1 MFKQPPLDGVT
12 DSRRYPNGVSYME
25 RREFTK
31 LLGGLAGT
39 GLAGTAGAET
49 TAFEPS
55 LQDDPLDQIEILTT
69 DYNESHIYVGEDPED
84 TDEGSLYAL
93 GYGNGYVQARD
104 RLFQIDVIRHIGYG
118 NSASLLGPA
127 QLSSDIQVRRDL
139 YSPEEI
145 RRQWEGASRTIRKVV
160 KGYTDGVNRRMTE
173 LAANGNLPAEFAALG
188 HAPEPWKPEDT
199 VACINYLIGFFGVG
213 GGGELGNAKT
223 LAKLKDNLGDPEADE
238 VAEKYRDAFE
248 AYEDLNWLKTTDDH
262 FTTIPGDDMDAEA
275 FAPELV
281 EEVPDYSEVPD
292 EQLALVDAAKD
303 AETWGI
309 ETDIDLPE
317 DVANGAREGQGVMS
331 GFKWGS
337 NAFVIDGDLTESG
350 TPMLGGGPQMGMFK
364 PPIPYEIG
372 LHGAG
377 VDMTG
382 MGVPGAPAEVIGR
395 TDNLTWTVTSGRDD
409 QIDTIA
415 VELDPED
422 KHRYKWEGVW
432 YEMATETVVHRASP
446 VTPATGGNVDTRVV
460 EQEVARIEQDGDTM
474 PVVAW
479 NEEENIAWCQ
489 RITTRFDELPGAF
502 IWADLAR
509 TDSLDEF
516 EEGLEEFPFT
526 FNFHVA
532 SARDEDDDIAYF
544 HTGKVPERSG
554 NYDKRLP
561 SLPDRHAWNG
571 IRVGTGLGTFDSDP
585 SRGYYVNW
593 NNGPAKNWPASDAEQ
608 NWGSR
613 HRVETLDDF
622 IRAKLGVPEGVP
634 DGNAVKAAANRE
646 ISIDDVRDIEY
657 YAAKHDSTA
666 QVSAPYLADAAEGT
680 EGLETVAD
688 ALDAWVDR
696 TATEADEDGDVVDL
710 APGCPWEG
718 GSEDGLE
725 AETMDNPG
733 HTVFDRARQEL
744 QDQVFGDE
752 LGPQGDLNL
761 EPTVSRHASE
771 HGRADGDVTF
781 LDALA
786 GETTHDWFADVSDGD
801 GLREPD
807 PETRDELIR
816 EVLREV
822 KVDLVDEYGDDP
834 ADWADDGH
842 TTKFLSLG
850 LSNSTEIHIQNR
862 STYNQAVDVG
872 KFNSD
877 DPAVWQANC
886 QDVVPPANSGQV
898 NAAEGAQVIAQS
910 NEPERVRD
918 QLDIY
923 AANGPYKP
931 HPHSRTQVEQV
942 AASSQTIRAS
952 PEHEFTPIVPAAPR
966 PLPFPVSFPDAD
978 APAGASAPES
988 STDSDGADVTDAEPT
1003 EGGAADTGTDAAEAT
1018 DAGAETANADA
1029 DSAAAEATDRPTG
1042 HVTDTDGLL

>member
-1 MFKQPPLDGVT
+1 
-12 DSRRYPNGVSYME
+12 ME

-39 GLAGTAGAET
+39 GLAGTASADTDGFDPT
-49 TAFEPS
+49 
-55 LQDDPLDQIEILTT
+55 LQEDPLDRIEIRTT
-69 DYNESHIYVGEDPED
+69 EYNESHIYVGEDPEN

-118 NSASLLGPA
+118 NSARLLGPA

-145 RRQWEGASRTIRKVV
+145 RRQWEGASRTIRTVV

-173 LAANGNLPAEFAALG
+173 MAAQGELPAEFAALG

-199 VACINYLIGFFGVG
+199 VARINYLIGFFGVG

-223 LAKLKDNLGDPEADE
+223 LATLKESLGSEEEA
-238 VAEKYRDAFE
+238 FT
-248 AYEDLNWLKTTDDH
+248 AYGDLNWLQTTDDH
-262 FTTIPGDDMDAEA
+262 FTTIPGDDATAEEI
-275 FAPELV
+275 APELI
-281 EEVPDYSEVPD
+281 EQVPDYEEVPD
-292 EQLALVDAAKD
+292 EQLELIDAAQG

-309 ETDIDLPE
+309 ERDLDLPE
-317 DVANGAREGQGVMS
+317 DVTMGLREGQGVMS

-337 NAFVIDGDLTESG
+337 NAFVIDGDLTETG

-395 TDNLTWTVTSGRDD
+395 TDNLAWTVTSGRDD
-409 QIDTIA
+409 HIDTIA
-415 VELDPED
+415 VELDPGD
-422 KHRYKWEGVW
+422 RHRYNWEGVW
-432 YEMATETVVHRASP
+432 YEMATETVVHKASP
-446 VTPATGGNVDTRVV
+446 VVPATGGEADTRIV
-460 EQEVARIEQDGDTM
+460 EQEVARIEQDGASM

-554 NYDKRLP
+554 DYDRRLP
-561 SLPDRHAWNG
+561 TTPDRHAWNG

-593 NNGPAKNWPASDAEQ
+593 NNGPAEGWPASDAEQ

-613 HRVETLDDF
+613 HRVETLDTF
-622 IRAKLGVPEGVP
+622 IRRKLGVPEDTE
-634 DGNAVKAAANRE
+634 DGADVKDDATDT
-646 ISIDDVRDIEY
+646 ISIADVRDIEFQ
-657 YAAKHDSTA
+657 AAKHDSTA
-666 QVSAPYLADAAEGT
+666 QVSVPLLIEAATRGAGDRGPAAEG
-680 EGLETVAD
+680 LEEVVEELRAWGDTFHEWAGSAD
-688 ALDAWVDR
+688 
-696 TATEADEDGDVVDL
+696 DGRS
-710 APGCPWEG
+710 AGRMEH
-718 GSEDGLE
+718 
-725 AETMDNPG
+725 PG
-733 HTVFDRARQEL
+733 HAIFDRARQRL
-744 QDQVFGDE
+744 QDEVFEDE

-761 EPTVSRHASE
+761 EPTVSRHASD
-771 HGRADGDVTF
+771 HGNATSDVTF

-786 GETTHDWFADVSDGD
+786 GDTTHDWFADVDDDEVS
-801 GLREPD
+801 GLQSPD
-807 PETRDELIR
+807 RTTRDALVR
-816 EVLREV
+816 KVLREV
-822 KVDLVDEYGDDP
+822 RNELQDEYDENDP
-834 ADWADDGH
+834 STWRDEGH

-850 LSNSTEIHIQNR
+850 LSNATEIHIQSR
-862 STYNQAVDVG
+862 SSYNQAIDLG
-872 KFNSD
+872 KFNGPD
-877 DPAVWQANC
+877 WRANC
-886 QDVVPPANSGQV
+886 QDVVPPSNSGQV
-898 NAAEGAQVIAQS
+898 NAAEGAQVIGQGT
-910 NEPERVRD
+910 ELDRLTD
-918 QLDIY
+918 QLEIY
-923 AANGPYKP
+923 AENGPYKP
-931 HPHSRTQVEQV
+931 HPHTREQV
-942 AASSQTIRAS
+942 KEEAVETTTIRAT
-952 PEHEFTPIVPAAPR
+952 PEHQFTPVVPAAPR
-966 PLPFPVSFPDAD
+966 PLPMPIDIPGS
-978 APAGASAPES
+978 SATS
-988 STDSDGADVTDAEPT
+988 SSA
-1003 EGGAADTGTDAAEAT
+1003 GGAAPDGEDVEGDAAT
-1018 DAGAETANADA
+1018 DADTDEVTGTAT
-1029 DSAAAEATDRPTG
+1029 STSERSTG
-1042 HVTDTDGLL
+1042 HVTDTDGFF